1 MATTYKTLVGG
12 AHDGIYCSRDGG
24 VTFDAIDAPLEVAV
38 RRKVGHHQAPS
49 GLRCGAT
56 GVFKRIIKGVNR
68 SALDG
73 RAMHRSQTGNR

>member
-1 MATTYKTLVGG
+1 MATTYRTLVDG

-38 RRKVGHHQAPS
+38 RKVGYHQAPS

-56 GVFKRIIKGVNR
+56 DVFKSIIKGLNR

-73 RAMHRSQTGNR
+73 RAMHCSQTGNR

>member
-1 MATTYKTLVGG
+1 MQPLMSPNLSVHEGRAKR
-12 AHDGIYCSRDGG
+12 CR
-24 VTFDAIDAPLEVAV
+24 IDDPRYGLGPPLEVAV
-38 RRKVGHHQAPS
+38 RKVGHHQAPS

-56 GVFKRIIKGVNR
+56 GVFKRIIKGLNR

>member
-1 MATTYKTLVGG
+1 MQPSMSPNLSVHEGRAKRCRLADPRYGLDP
-12 AHDGIYCSRDGG
+12 A
-24 VTFDAIDAPLEVAV
+24 LEVAV
-38 RRKVGHHQAPS
+38 RKVGDHQVPS

-56 GVFKRIIKGVNR
+56 SVFKRIIKGVNR